1 MTDRAWSEADRDR
14 CAPDGSAAP
23 GGASA
28 LRRSAE
34 STLDQLFA
42 EPIVQLL
49 MHRDR
54 TDETTVRC
62 LLQQAA
68 AARPAWQAK
77 DDPSADDPSPI
88 VRLLQLHRTARLAL
102 GRYDRELRAQL
113 PGMTCARCAV
123 LIHLAQHKGFNQAA
137 LAQILDIRPTTLVRL
152 LDGLEAAGFVERM
165 PNPDDR
171 RAHVL
176 ALTARALPI
185 IASIDDLTR
194 QTYDDFG

>member
-1 MTDRAWSEADRDR
+1 
-14 CAPDGSAAP
+14 
-23 GGASA
+23 
-28 LRRSAE
+28 
-34 STLDQLFA
+34 
-42 EPIVQLL
+42 

-113 PGMTCARCAV
+113 PGMTGARCAV

-137 LAQILDIRPTTLVRL
+137 LAQI

>member
-1 MTDRAWSEADRDR
+1 
-14 CAPDGSAAP
+14 
-23 GGASA
+23 
-28 LRRSAE
+28 
-34 STLDQLFA
+34 
-42 EPIVQLL
+42 

-113 PGMTCARCAV
+113 PGMTGARCAV